1 MRSRVAKESD
11 PKKFE
16 VKTNTAVL
24 GVVGTDFFTEATLV
38 RTAVLVYEGVVRVR
52 SLDPGIPGET
62 LVHAGEKLEIG
73 LGQPPGPAQ
82 PATAAELNDSL
93 RETEVGP
100 PLPVPSLPA
109 LASAQPPAPTPPS
122 PARSTPAPAGSG
134 SDAWKSLWEVY
145 GQGFSA
151 DQVMTQGDERHRTK
165 MYMREGAMRMEM
177 SQQGRQFITIV
188 RQDRGVAWTL
198 MPDQQ
203 MYMETS
209 LGSTQRDMTAA
220 MRDPDA
226 RTETEMLGIEQVGG
240 YQCQKIRYRTTHQ
253 GQTYTGTMWS
263 ALALNGFPI
272 KMVHDQTGTV
282 IEYENIRLGPPDA
295 SLFEL
300 PPGYRKMTY

>member
-1 MRSRVAKESD
+1 
-11 PKKFE
+11 
-16 VKTNTAVL
+16 
-24 GVVGTDFFTEATLV
+24 
-38 RTAVLVYEGVVRVR
+38 
-52 SLDPGIPGET
+52 
-62 LVHAGEKLEIG
+62 
-73 LGQPPGPAQ
+73 
-82 PATAAELNDSL
+82 
-93 RETEVGP
+93 
-100 PLPVPSLPA
+100 
-109 LASAQPPAPTPPS
+109 
-122 PARSTPAPAGSG
+122 
-134 SDAWKSLWEVY
+134 
-145 GQGFSA
+145 
-151 DQVMTQGDERHRTK
+151 
-165 MYMREGAMRMEM
+165 
-177 SQQGRQFITIV
+177 
-188 RQDRGVAWTL
+188 
-198 MPDQQ
+198 